1 MNKDHGETKYLE
13 LEPPPKEDAYAVDT
27 APDHARH
34 RQTQSA
40 TPQHPA
46 DTTQATP
53 APTMDAKGQVPIAQ
67 ATVVSSAPPP
77 AYAPAPG
84 GAGAYGATGIVTGVV
99 APDQVYVNPQLS
111 ISERVAIMQRELDLE
126 KDIVEDLLSVAGADI
141 VVVADDSGSMSCV
154 ANPGNYQNPMTRW
167 DELRETLIKLA
178 HMLLVVDHSDGFN
191 VQFLNDPTW
200 HEIHSKEQVESLFV
214 GRSPRGTTPLG
225 ARLAPLL
232 DGSWHPKGHG
242 AETDLILI
250 VMTDGSP
257 SDVDFGGLTRLV
269 AGKKANV
276 YVTFMMCTEDDDV
289 VGAYNRHLD
298 RIPGVDITDDYASEK
313 KEVEAHGR
321 KLSYYKWLAK
331 ATLGGKL
338 VKYDKMDEHAGGC
351 CVVA

>member
-1 MNKDHGETKYLE
+1 
-13 LEPPPKEDAYAVDT
+13 
-27 APDHARH
+27 
-34 RQTQSA
+34 
-40 TPQHPA
+40 
-46 DTTQATP
+46 
-53 APTMDAKGQVPIAQ
+53 
-67 ATVVSSAPPP
+67 
-77 AYAPAPG
+77 
-84 GAGAYGATGIVTGVV
+84 
-99 APDQVYVNPQLS
+99 
-111 ISERVAIMQRELDLE
+111 MQRELDLE

-178 HMLLVVDHSDGFN
+178 HMLLVVDHADGFN

-200 HEIHSKEQVESLFV
+200 HEVHSGS
-214 GRSPRGTTPLG
+214 GRVALRRAVA
-225 ARLAPLL
+225 ARRRAAAARSAL

-331 ATLGGKL
+331 RRWRQARQVRQDGRESRRRLL
-338 VKYDKMDEHAGGC
+338 RRR
-351 CVVA
+351 VVPE

>member
-1 MNKDHGETKYLE
+1 
-13 LEPPPKEDAYAVDT
+13 
-27 APDHARH
+27 
-34 RQTQSA
+34 
-40 TPQHPA
+40 
-46 DTTQATP
+46 
-53 APTMDAKGQVPIAQ
+53 
-67 ATVVSSAPPP
+67 
-77 AYAPAPG
+77 
-84 GAGAYGATGIVTGVV
+84 
-99 APDQVYVNPQLS
+99 
-111 ISERVAIMQRELDLE
+111 MQRELDLE

-276 YVTFMMCTEDDDV
+276 YVTFMIVHGGRRRRRRLQPPPRPHPRRRHHRRLRVGEEGGRGPRPQALLLQVAREGDARRQARQVRQDGRARRRLLRRRV
-289 VGAYNRHLD
+289 V
-298 RIPGVDITDDYASEK
+298 
-313 KEVEAHGR
+313 R
-321 KLSYYKWLAK
+321 K
-331 ATLGGKL
+331 
-338 VKYDKMDEHAGGC
+338 
-351 CVVA
+351 